1 MKKSILTF
9 TLLCST
15 ITTVAAQD
23 ISASKNIYGTSD
35 FEAIDKEY
43 ATAMLGWTNAKNA
56 KHSKAIILEGTDHA
70 FALVGSME
78 EGIKLKHSGN
88 YAQIMQDKFNPLL
101 VTKTAEW
108 LASF

>member
-1 MKKSILTF
+1 MIIK
-9 TLLCST
+9 
-15 ITTVAAQD
+15 
-23 ISASKNIYGTSD
+23 
-35 FEAIDKEY
+35 
-43 ATAMLGWTNAKNA
+43 
-56 KHSKAIILEGTDHA
+56 IILENTNHA

-101 VTKTAEW
+101 VAKTVEW

>member
-1 MKKSILTF
+1 ML
-9 TLLCST
+9 
-15 ITTVAAQD
+15 
-23 ISASKNIYGTSD
+23 
-35 FEAIDKEY
+35 EAIDKEY

-56 KHSKAIILEGTDHA
+56 KQSKAIILENTDHA

-88 YAQIMQDKFNPLL
+88 YAQIMQDKFNPL
-101 VTKTAEW
+101 VVSKTVEW